1 MRKYITEAALAAAL
15 VATGAWGVLA
25 QARAVQ
31 APQQRPDTELGT
43 GTVSYWHTRV
53 TNYGNE
59 GRLVLAPRLGYDPR
73 QVRYPEPSVAS
84 MAFADYRLGPRNLG
98 EGNPP
103 GGQMRHPE
111 PSVASMAFADYR
123 LAREIVVEANANG
136 EQMCMADLGAQPGW
150 RGQRWWVF
158 TC

>member
-25 QARAVQ
+25 QARAEQ

-59 GRLVLAPRLGYDPR
+59 RRLV
-73 QVRYPEPSVAS
+73 RY
-84 MAFADYRLGPRNLG
+84 
-98 EGNPP
+98 
-103 GGQMRHPE
+103 PE

>member
-25 QARAVQ
+25 QARAEQ

-84 MAFADYRLGPRNLG
+84 MAFADYRL
-98 EGNPP
+98 
-103 GGQMRHPE
+103 
-111 PSVASMAFADYR
+111 
-123 LAREIVVEANANG
+123 AREIVVEANANG